1 MITDEVRRVNLK
13 ATLFKKMRRRR
24 ILRKMFDIS
33 AGVAFTAIIGLVGTM
48 DTDLSADYTVQII
61 ALAMYLIAYLIIIS
75 ERN

>member
-1 MITDEVRRVNLK
+1 MIADEVRRVNLK
-13 ATLFKKMRRRR
+13 VALFKKMRRRR

-61 ALAMYLIAYLIIIS
+61 ALAMYLLAYLIIIS

>member
-1 MITDEVRRVNLK
+1 MIADEVRRVNLK
-13 ATLFKKMRRRR
+13 VALFKKMRRRR

-75 ERN
+75 ERK

>member
-1 MITDEVRRVNLK
+1 MIADEVRRVNLK
-13 ATLFKKMRRRR
+13 VALFKKMRRRR

>member
-1 MITDEVRRVNLK
+1 MIADEVRRVNLK
-13 ATLFKKMRRRR
+13 VELFKKMRRRR